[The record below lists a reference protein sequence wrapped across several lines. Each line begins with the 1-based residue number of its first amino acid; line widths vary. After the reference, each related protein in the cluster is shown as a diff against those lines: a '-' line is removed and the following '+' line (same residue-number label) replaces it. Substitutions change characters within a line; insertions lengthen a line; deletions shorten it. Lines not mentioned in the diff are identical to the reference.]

1 MPRQGILAT
10 AICAGALLVAAPAVA
25 TASPAPPKL
34 PGSTHAKGVHK
45 CKNVKLNG
53 AIWRV
58 YVVRGHKRYSCR
70 KARAQ
75 VKRTDFMSIEQ
86 KHGWS
91 YWDWTKGGNPPWSD
105 VWMRGDR
112 KVVIGGIVLA

>member
-10 AICAGALLVAAPAVA
+10 TVCAAALLIAAPAAV
-25 TASPAPPKL
+25 ASPTPPKV
-34 PGSTHAKGVHK
+34 PSSTHAKGVKK

-58 YVVRGHKRYSCR
+58 YVVKGKKRYSCT

-75 VKRTDFMSIEQ
+75 VKKTDFMSIEQ

-91 YWDWTKGGNPPWSD
+91 HWDWTKGGNPPWSD
-105 VWMRGDR
+105 VWMRKDR
-112 KVVIGGIVLA
+112 KVVIGAIVLA